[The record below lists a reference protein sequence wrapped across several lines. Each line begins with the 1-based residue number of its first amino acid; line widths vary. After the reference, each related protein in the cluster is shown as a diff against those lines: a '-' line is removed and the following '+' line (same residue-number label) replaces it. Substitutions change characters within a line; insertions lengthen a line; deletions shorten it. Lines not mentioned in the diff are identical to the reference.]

1 MFDER
6 RKSLL
11 IHWIENYRFNVNHSS
26 RSSHNKNFQHS
37 IIVYIDHSITTF
49 IIQQIKLFIFFVNK
63 FSLRLMRAS
72 IYLFQFI
79 FNIRHKSNVYYIVSN
94 AFFQTINRR
103 IFFLNSVLNDAYL
116 LKFVNSSYV
125 DEINSMY
132 SKHVVSNI
140 HVQMSSNFKN
150 VIVKNYQK
158 NKTWRQ
164 IFDLII
170 IKRRITLIKKK

>member
-1 MFDER
+1 M
-6 RKSLL
+6 
-11 IHWIENYRFNVNHSS
+11 
-26 RSSHNKNFQHS
+26 
-37 IIVYIDHSITTF
+37 YIDHSITTF

-63 FSLRLMRAS
+63 FNLRLMRAS

-103 IFFLNSVLNDAYL
+103 NFFLNSVLNDAYL

-158 NKTWRQ
+158 NKT
-164 IFDLII
+164 
-170 IKRRITLIKKK
+170 